1 MIQKFDFLLTFEAKY
16 GIIMARGVNMGKKQK
31 KSTVA
36 LLNDPKYRKNNQMMR
51 ITKKEYVRRMK
62 ITVGTTAV
70 IAAIAGGF
78 AKEGFNFMS
87 RQRLLT
93 NEIVEFHGDV
103 INPNTHRTLDK
114 QNYFYDYAYI
124 AQAIMT
130 SDDVERNV
138 FLAYRNFH
146 SPRIDDV
153 LKYTPYK
160 TFEGFLSEYGYQNEE
175 QFNDL
180 MSEQVMLE
188 EMIEQQEKEIEK
200 IKMKKYTHSN

>member
-36 LLNDPKYRKNNQMMR
+36 LLNDPKYRKNNRMIR
-51 ITKKEYVRRMK
+51 ITKKDYAKKLK
-62 ITVGTTAV
+62 ITVGATAI

-78 AKEGFNFMS
+78 AKEGIDYFD
-87 RQRLLT
+87 RQSLLT
-93 NEIVEFHGDV
+93 HEVVEFHGDV
-103 INPNTHRTLDK
+103 INPNTYRTRDNK
-114 QNYFYDYAYI
+114 NYFYDYPAI

-130 SDDVERNV
+130 SDDVERSV
-138 FLAYRNFH
+138 FLTYRNLG
-146 SPRIDDV
+146 IVQLNKV

-160 TFEGFLSEYGYQNEE
+160 TFEEFLLQHGYRDREE
-175 QFNDL
+175 FNNL
-180 MSEQVMLE
+180 MSKRVIIE

-200 IKMKKYTHSN
+200 IKRKKQTL